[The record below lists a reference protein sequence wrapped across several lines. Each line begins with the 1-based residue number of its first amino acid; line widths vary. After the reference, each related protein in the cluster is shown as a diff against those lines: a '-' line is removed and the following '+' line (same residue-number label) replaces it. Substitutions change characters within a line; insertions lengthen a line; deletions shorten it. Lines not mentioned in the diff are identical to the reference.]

1 MNWREERLLAR
12 TTDNPSEYLNH
23 PNYLVR
29 EGLLDNPNTDS
40 ILLEKLSKDK
50 NVFIREKLAKKYLD
64 SAIYDSNWRVRYAA
78 IHDNFNVPIKV
89 LKKLMDDS
97 DFRVRE
103 EALRLLDINKNY
115 SYRENYDNLITI
127 KLVLPG
133 TCNAKC
139 KFCYNKYIEEMKL
152 GSKEMK
158 EKFLNKFLISLEKI
172 ILKVDGK
179 QRISLDITGN
189 EPTLDTDFFIQV
201 IHKLRNFS
209 LKGSITRVT
218 CTTNGIGILKVAPYM
233 KGVVNYVNISV
244 HDYDY
249 KRRSNIFGTYFPTD
263 NDYKKIVKS
272 LLDNDISVTA
282 VSVIHKK
289 IDNFSVW
296 RDQFISWALKIGFVG
311 LRFRYDA
318 YDTNDNNLFLNYMN
332 QTIQDNNYYVIQ
344 KENAFDSIWCM
355 LSYKSS
361 FLVYFL
367 YFLNGG
373 VNTYDSSPGI
383 EFVIHDDGEAYADF
397 NKTILFDDYKFP
409 VGYVFDKR

>member
-1 MNWREERLLAR
+1 MNWREERFLAR
-12 TTDNPSEYLNH
+12 TTENPSEYLYH

-29 EGLLDNPNTDS
+29 EGLLDNPNTDNS
-40 ILLEKLSKDK
+40 LLEKLSRDK
-50 NVFIREKLAKKYLD
+50 NVFIREKLAKKFLET
-64 SAIYDSNWRVRYAA
+64 AINDSNWRVRYAA
-78 IHDNFNVPIKV
+78 IHDNINVSIKI
-89 LKKLMDDS
+89 LEKLSNDS

-103 EALRLLDINKNY
+103 EASKLLKINNDY
-115 SYRENYDNLITI
+115 QYRENYNSVVTI

-133 TCNAKC
+133 TCNANC

-158 EKFLNKFLISLEKI
+158 EKFLDKFLISLEKI

-189 EPTLDTDFFIQV
+189 EPTLDTNFFIQV
-201 IHKLRNFS
+201 LHKLRNFS
-209 LKGSITRVT
+209 LKDSITRIT
-218 CTTNGIGILKVAPYM
+218 CTTNGIGLLKAAPYM

-249 KRRSNIFGTYFPTD
+249 KVRSNIFKTYYPKD
-263 NDYKKIVKS
+263 HDYQEIVKS
-272 LLDNDISVTA
+272 LIDNDIAVTA
-282 VSVIHKK
+282 VAVIHHK

-296 RDQFISWALKIGFVG
+296 RDHFISWALKIGFVS

-318 YDTNDNNLFLNYMN
+318 YDTSDNNLFLDYMN
-332 QTIQDNNYYVIQ
+332 QTIHNKDFFVIQ
-344 KENAFDSIWCM
+344 EENAFDSIWCM
-355 LSYKSS
+355 LSYKTG

-373 VNTYDSSPGI
+373 VNTYESSPGI

-397 NKTILFDDYKFP
+397 NKSVLFDNYKFP
-409 VGYVFDKR
+409 VGYIFDKK

>member
-1 MNWREERLLAR
+1 MNWRKERLLAR

-103 EALRLLDINKNY
+103 EALWLLDINKNY

-172 ILKVDGK
+172 VLKVDGK

-209 LKGSITRVT
+209 FKDSITRVT

-249 KRRSNIFGTYFPTD
+249 KRRSNIFETYFPTD
-263 NDYKKIVKS
+263 DDYKKIVKS

-318 YDTNDNNLFLNYMN
+318 YDTDDNNLFLDYMN

-383 EFVIHDDGEAYADF
+383 EFVIHDDGDAYADF

>member
-50 NVFIREKLAKKYLD
+50 NVFIREKLAKRYLD

-133 TCNAKC
+133 TCNANC

-158 EKFLNKFLISLEKI
+158 EKFLDKFLISLEKI
-172 ILKVDGK
+172 VLKVDGK

-201 IHKLRNFS
+201 IHKLRNSS
-209 LKGSITRVT
+209 LKDSITRVT

-263 NDYKKIVKS
+263 DDYKKIVKS

-318 YDTNDNNLFLNYMN
+318 YDTDDNNLFLDYMN

-355 LSYKSS
+355 LSYKSN

-397 NKTILFDDYKFP
+397 NKTVLFDDYKFP
-409 VGYVFDKR
+409 VGYIFDKI

>member
-50 NVFIREKLAKKYLD
+50 NVFIREKLAKRYLD

-133 TCNAKC
+133 TCNARC

-209 LKGSITRVT
+209 LKDSITRVT

-249 KRRSNIFGTYFPTD
+249 KRRSNIFETYFPTD
-263 NDYKKIVKS
+263 DDYKKIVKS

-318 YDTNDNNLFLNYMN
+318 YDTDDNNLFLDYMN

-397 NKTILFDDYKFP
+397 NKTVLFDNYQFP
-409 VGYVFDKR
+409 VGYIFDKK

>member
-50 NVFIREKLAKKYLD
+50 NVFIREKLAKRYLD

-115 SYRENYDNLITI
+115 SYRENYNNLITI

-158 EKFLNKFLISLEKI
+158 EKFLDKFLISLEKI
-172 ILKVDGK
+172 VLKVDGK

-209 LKGSITRVT
+209 LKDSITRVT

-233 KGVVNYVNISV
+233 NGVVNYVNISV

-263 NDYKKIVKS
+263 DDYKKIVKS

-318 YDTNDNNLFLNYMN
+318 YDTDDNNLFLDYMN

-355 LSYKSS
+355 LSYKSN

-397 NKTILFDDYKFP
+397 NKTVLFDDYKFP
-409 VGYVFDKR
+409 VGYIFDKI

>member
-50 NVFIREKLAKKYLD
+50 NVFIREKLAKRYLD

-172 ILKVDGK
+172 VLKVDGK

-209 LKGSITRVT
+209 LKDSITRVT

-233 KGVVNYVNISV
+233 NGVVNYVNISV

-263 NDYKKIVKS
+263 DDYKKIVKS

-318 YDTNDNNLFLNYMN
+318 YDTDDNNLFLDYMN

-355 LSYKSS
+355 LSYKSN

-397 NKTILFDDYKFP
+397 NKTVLFDDYKFP
-409 VGYVFDKR
+409 VGYIFDKI

>member
-12 TTDNPSEYLNH
+12 TTVNPSEYLNH

-50 NVFIREKLAKKYLD
+50 NVFIREKLAKRYLD

-103 EALRLLDINKNY
+103 EVLRLLYINKNY

-152 GSKEMK
+152 GSKETK

-172 ILKVDGK
+172 VLKVDGK

-209 LKGSITRVT
+209 LKDSITRVT

-263 NDYKKIVKS
+263 DDYKKIVKS

-318 YDTNDNNLFLNYMN
+318 YDTDDNNLFLDYMN

-397 NKTILFDDYKFP
+397 NKTVLFDNYQFP
-409 VGYVFDKR
+409 VGYIFDKK

>member
-50 NVFIREKLAKKYLD
+50 NVFIREKLAKRYLD

-103 EALRLLDINKNY
+103 EALWLLDINKNY

-133 TCNAKC
+133 TCNARC

-209 LKGSITRVT
+209 LKDSITRVT

-249 KRRSNIFGTYFPTD
+249 KRRSNIFETYFPTD
-263 NDYKKIVKS
+263 DDYKKIVKS

-318 YDTNDNNLFLNYMN
+318 YDTDDNNLFLDYMN

-397 NKTILFDDYKFP
+397 NKTVLFDNYQFP
-409 VGYVFDKR
+409 VGYIFDKK

>member
-50 NVFIREKLAKKYLD
+50 NVFIREKLAKRYLD

-158 EKFLNKFLISLEKI
+158 ETFFNKFLISLEKI
-172 ILKVDGK
+172 VLKVDGK

-209 LKGSITRVT
+209 LKDSITRVT

-233 KGVVNYVNISV
+233 NGVVNYVNISV

-263 NDYKKIVKS
+263 DDYKKIVKS

-318 YDTNDNNLFLNYMN
+318 YDTDDNNLFLDYMN

-355 LSYKSS
+355 LSYKSN

-397 NKTILFDDYKFP
+397 NKTVLFDDYKS
-409 VGYVFDKR
+409 

>member
-50 NVFIREKLAKKYLD
+50 NVFIREKLAKRYLD

-172 ILKVDGK
+172 VLKVDGK

-201 IHKLRNFS
+201 IHKLRNSS
-209 LKGSITRVT
+209 LKDSITRVT

-263 NDYKKIVKS
+263 DDYKKIVKS

-318 YDTNDNNLFLNYMN
+318 YDTDDNNLFLDYMN

-355 LSYKSS
+355 LSYKSN

-397 NKTILFDDYKFP
+397 NKTVLFDDYKFP
-409 VGYVFDKR
+409 VGYIFDKI